1 MNEPHVTKSAFG
13 TMKAVLDIV
22 ATIAVIVLAVV
33 VGWTLLQ
40 RPVGSPVR
48 VAAAGRPA
56 ARPSAAPLPTEP
68 VSLDGAVTSG
78 SRQAHVAVIEYSEF
92 KCPYCGAFAR
102 DTWPS
107 LKTKYVDSGKVLVA
121 FRHFPL
127 DSLHPF
133 ARPAAQAAECVGRQG
148 KFWEFHDLLFRDQK
162 ALDATMVD
170 SYITTTGV
178 DRKVYEAC
186 LKTAVAAKVQADVVS
201 GESLGVTGTPT
212 FFMGLVEPDG
222 RVLLKERMTGA
233 QPVAQFEG
241 TLNRLLAD
249 TTRTSK

>member
-1 MNEPHVTKSAFG
+1 MNESNLTKNSFG
-13 TMKAVLDIV
+13 TTKAVLELV
-22 ATIAVIVLAVV
+22 ATIATIVLAVV

-40 RPVGSPVR
+40 RPVGPPIPA
-48 VAAAGRPA
+48 AAAGRPA
-56 ARPSAAPLPTEP
+56 ARPSAAPLPTQP
-68 VSLDGAVTSG
+68 DSMDGAVTRG
-78 SRQAHVAVIEYSEF
+78 SKQAQLAVIEYSEF

-162 ALDATMVD
+162 GLDATMVD
-170 SYITTTGV
+170 SYVAATGV
-178 DRKVYEAC
+178 DRKGYEAC
-186 LKTAVAAKVQADVVS
+186 LKTAAAKVQADVVS

-212 FFMGLVEPDG
+212 FFIGLVEPDG

-233 QPVAQFEG
+233 QRLAQFEG
-241 TLNRLLAD
+241 TLDRLLAN
-249 TTRTSK
+249 TTRTSR